1 MILKNTRNAAR
12 CSLREHWYKYIPK
25 NLPQV
30 SQKQIP
36 IFILLD
42 NFYFNNIAKKSFPG
56 TKLGLVP
63 DLVLRGTWTSPRCSW
78 MSGNNLKSLFI
89 WPLITF
95 VFTTSSSQQVIPWDS
110 PWSGP
115 RPCSPRWL
123 DLAQIV
129 MDIWK
134 QLKTTTIIIPN
145 NFCFNNI
152 AKNSFPG
159 NTLGQVPDLAVWG
172 GWTLP
177 RWSWTSG
184 KNLKQLLLS
193 SPTTFLSTTLPK
205 SQSLGLPLVRSQTSE
220 SEVPGPHPDG
230 HGHPETT

>member
-1 MILKNTRNAAR
+1 MLYIVPMVIYCLFCALGPSDYVLTVPLWAIISGRFLYLFYPTCNAAR

-95 VFTTSSSQQVIPWDS
+95 V
-110 PWSGP
+110 
-115 RPCSPRWL
+115 
-123 DLAQIV
+123 
-129 MDIWK
+129 
-134 QLKTTTIIIPN
+134 
-145 NFCFNNI
+145 
-152 AKNSFPG
+152 
-159 NTLGQVPDLAVWG
+159 
-172 GWTLP
+172 
-177 RWSWTSG
+177 
-184 KNLKQLLLS
+184 
-193 SPTTFLSTTLPK
+193 STTLPK
-205 SQSLGLPLVRSQTSE
+205 SHSLGLSLVRFQSLQSE
-220 SEVPGPHPDG
+220 AAGPRPDG
-230 HGHPETT
+230 HRCPETT